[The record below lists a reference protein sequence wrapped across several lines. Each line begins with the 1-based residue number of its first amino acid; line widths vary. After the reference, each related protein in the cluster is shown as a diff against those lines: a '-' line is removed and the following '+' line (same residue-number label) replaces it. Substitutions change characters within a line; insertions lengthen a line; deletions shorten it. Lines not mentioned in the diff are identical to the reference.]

1 MTAKSIGRIVIP
13 SLALVAACGAAVVFG
28 LTDAWRERPVESEV
42 ATAASSP
49 PASSDRDETTAA
61 LATAQAEASTLAA
74 ELAASPR
81 SPDTDE
87 SAPVIDVAR
96 IDRTG
101 EAVIAGRAAPGAVVE
116 LLINGER
123 HHQEVADQSGQFVMV
138 PARLPP
144 GDYELTLRSRQR
156 DGKQATSKQGVAVA
170 LHDVEPRSGAVAS
183 AAEQDTVVATGSV
196 SNQATG
202 ASQAAAVPP
211 ANETS
216 PSAGAMPKTAT
227 RTVSRGDSLW
237 RISRV
242 AYGDGKRYAVLYKA
256 NRGQIRD
263 PNRIFPGQIV
273 VLPTKAR

>member
-1 MTAKSIGRIVIP
+1 MTAKSIARIVIP
-13 SLALVAACGAAVVFG
+13 SLALVAACGAALVFG
-28 LTDAWRERPVESEV
+28 LPDAWREQPVESEI
-42 ATAASSP
+42 ATAVPPPSASG
-49 PASSDRDETTAA
+49 AADEAAAA
-61 LATAQAEASTLAA
+61 LATAQVEASTLAA
-74 ELAASPR
+74 ELAVSPR
-81 SPDTDE
+81 SPDADE

-116 LLINGER
+116 LLLNGQR
-123 HHQEVADQSGQFVMV
+123 HHQEVADQSGLFVMV

-144 GDYELTLRSRQR
+144 GDYELTLRSRQS

-170 LHDVEPRSGAVAS
+170 LHEVEPDSRALHS
-183 AAEQDTVVATGSV
+183 ATEQQPVEATGSV
-196 SNQATG
+196 SNQATE
-202 ASQAAAVPP
+202 ASQTAAAPP
-211 ANETS
+211 ASEGS
-216 PSAGAMPKTAT
+216 PSAAT
-227 RTVSRGDSLW
+227 SKAPTKVVSRGDSLW

-263 PNRIFPGQIV
+263 PNRIYPGQVV